1 MKYYSEK
8 QSYWAGYFLAERDC
22 QSLTSHASLVD
33 FYPDRLPKGF
43 NWKSFHK
50 GFVGG
55 FNSMKASKLLANDLD
70 SDNEVEYNPSEFA
83 RKMLNA
89 VDTALGEPAFN

>member
-22 QSLTSHASLVD
+22 QSLTSHASLID

-43 NWKSFHK
+43 NWKSFRK
-50 GFVGG
+50 GFVES
-55 FNSMKASKLLANDLD
+55 FNSMQASKLIAHDLD
-70 SDNEVEYNPSEFA
+70 EDSENEIKFTPFA

-89 VDTALGEPAFN
+89 VDEALGEPAFN